1 YDAFESVCR
10 DEETFRDE
18 LRRYASKR
26 EGGTWLRPMD
36 VPPLVANHAPWL
48 PPVAK
53 NKMFN
58 AIIKSANFGGE
69 WIERTVVS
77 DEEEALTGN
86 KTLWGARGRGGM
98 PWVRP
103 PAETG
108 GGGARFTSP
117 AVVGVFGHTD
127 VLEVLRR
134 YNWGQPR
141 GAPRPLALE
150 LEFLAG

>member
-1 YDAFESVCR
+1 GCESVCGE
-10 DEETFRDE
+10 EETFRDE

-36 VPPLVANHAPWL
+36 VPPLVAKHAPWL

-86 KTLWGARGRGGM
+86 KGLFDDLARGRMM
-98 PWVRP
+98 PGRVC
-103 PAETG
+103 AESG
-108 GGGARFTSP
+108 DGADR
-117 AVVGVFGHTD
+117 
-127 VLEVLRR
+127 
-134 YNWGQPR
+134 
-141 GAPRPLALE
+141 
-150 LEFLAG
+150 